1 MQHPINITVI
11 NDAVG
16 ISQPT
21 DGIMMIFAK
30 AVAVGATFELNKAY
44 LLTSADDLTALGI
57 DAAYD
62 TTNSVA
68 VYQQVTEYYSQAGE
82 GALLWLVGVA
92 KATAYATFAASTTFQ
107 DLVRF
112 TAQADPANRAKMLGF
127 CYDVPAAVQSAA
139 DFPADVTASLTAL
152 QTAQLDMFS
161 QGYQWSAIVDGYNMS
176 STATPATIG
185 TMATKACPSIS
196 LCITGTKPN
205 GVSAVGLAL
214 GRFSRI
220 SIGHGFGAVEDGPV
234 NSSTAFLTNGVSIPT
249 TGTLT
254 VGKTYTV
261 YGPAGATVTY
271 NSVTYA
277 LGTYDKPTQFVAV
290 TGVTTFTAA
299 GGGYVVDNYTT
310 VAGLSPTYVN
320 QLGQKQYMFLRTWFQ
335 HSGFFWNDGATCE
348 LATKQLSTQEYN
360 RVVNSLSASAL
371 AFFINEMGKNLPLN
385 VRTGAVDQ
393 GYLNAKQAQFYDQ
406 SINPLT
412 VAAGT
417 GDITNGS
424 MTMTGPNF
432 NATKT
437 INFELVI
444 VPTPILGAINGVIRF
459 SATL

>member
-1 MQHPINITVI
+1 MQHPINIAVL

-16 ISQPT
+16 IPQST

-30 AVAVGATFELNKAY
+30 AVAVAGTFALNTPY
-44 LLTSADDLTALGI
+44 LLTSPDDLTALGI
-57 DAAYD
+57 TEAYD
-62 TTNSVA
+62 TTNSTA
-68 VYQQVTEYYSQAGE
+68 VYQQVSEYYAQAKT

-92 KATAYATFAASTTFQ
+92 KATPYATFAASTTFQ
-107 DLVRF
+107 DLVRV

-127 CYDVPAAVQSAA
+127 CYEVPAAAQSAS
-139 DFPADVTASLTAL
+139 DFPADVTASLTAI
-152 QTAQLDMFS
+152 QTAQLNMFN
-161 QGYQWSAIVDGYNMS
+161 QGYQWSAILDGYNMS
-176 STATPATIG
+176 STVTPATII

-205 GVSAVGLAL
+205 GVSSVGLAL

-234 NSSTAFLTNGVSIPT
+234 NTNTAFLTNGISIPT

-254 VGKTYTV
+254 VGDTYTV

-271 NSVTYA
+271 NSVVYQVGA
-277 LGTYDKPTQFVAV
+277 VILVV
-290 TGVTTFTAA
+290 TGFTTFTAT

-310 VAGLSPTYVN
+310 VQGLSPTYVD
-320 QLGQKQYMFLRTWFQ
+320 QLGQKQYMFLRTWLN
-335 HSGFFWNDGATCE
+335 HSGFYWNDGATCE
-348 LATKQLSTQEYN
+348 QSTKQLSTQEYN

-371 AFFINEMGKNLPLN
+371 NFFINEMGKNLPLD
-385 VRTGAVDQ
+385 VRTGNVDQ
-393 GYLNAKQAQFYDQ
+393 GYLNGKQAQFYDQ

-412 VAAGT
+412 VSGGT

-424 MTMTGPNF
+424 MVMTGPNF

-437 INFELVI
+437 INFTLVI

-459 SATL
+459 SSTI

>member
-1 MQHPINITVI
+1 MQHPITINVI

-21 DGIMMIFAK
+21 DGVMMLFLK
-30 AVAVGATFELNKAY
+30 AVAVSGKFALNTAY
-44 LLTSADDLTALGI
+44 LLTSPDDLATYGF

-62 TTNSVA
+62 ATNSVA
-68 VYQQVTEYYSQAGE
+68 VYQQLSEYYAQAGT
-82 GALLWLVGVA
+82 GALVWVVGVS
-92 KATAYATFAASTTFQ
+92 KATAYATFVASTTFQ

-112 TAQADPANRAKMLGF
+112 TAAADPANRAKMIGF
-127 CYDVPAAVQSAA
+127 CYDVPAATQSAA
-139 DFPADVTASLTAL
+139 DFPTDVTASLTAI
-152 QTAQLDMFS
+152 QTAQLDMFN

-176 STATPATIG
+176 STVTPATIG
-185 TMATKACPSIS
+185 TMATKACPSVS
-196 LCITGTKPN
+196 MCITGTQPN

-214 GRFSRI
+214 GRFARI

-234 NSSTAFLTNGVSIPT
+234 NTNTAFLTNSVSIPT

-254 VGKTYTV
+254 VGKTYTA
-261 YGPAGATVTY
+261 YGPDGATVTY
-271 NSVTYA
+271 NSVVYA
-277 LGTYDKPTQFVAV
+277 VGASFTAV
-290 TGVTTFTAA
+290 TGFTTFTAT
-299 GGGYVVDNYTT
+299 GGGFVVDNYTT

-320 QLGQKQYMFLRTWFQ
+320 QLGQKQFMFLRTWFQ

-348 LATKQLSTQEYN
+348 LVTKQLSTQEYN

-371 AFFINEMGKNLPLN
+371 AFFINEMGKNLPLDT
-385 VRTGAVDQ
+385 RTGAVDS

-412 VAAGT
+412 TAAGT

-424 MTMTGPNF
+424 ITITGPNF

-437 INFELVI
+437 INFVLLI

-459 SATL
+459 SATI

>member
-16 ISQPT
+16 ITQPT

-44 LLTSADDLTALGI
+44 LLTSVDDLAPMGI
-57 DAAYD
+57 TEAYD
-62 TTNSVA
+62 TTNSTA
-68 VYQQVTEYYSQAGE
+68 VYQQVSEYYSQAGS

-92 KATAYATFAASTTFQ
+92 KATAYATFVATTTFQ

-127 CYDVPAAVQSAA
+127 CYDVPAASQSAA
-139 DFPADVTASLTAL
+139 DFPTDVTALLTAL
-152 QTAQLDMFS
+152 QTQQLDMFN
-161 QGYQWSAIVDGYNMS
+161 QGYQWSAIIDGYNMS
-176 STATPATIG
+176 SAVTPATIG
-185 TMATKACPSIS
+185 TMATKACPSVS
-196 LCITGTKPN
+196 MCITGTKPN

-220 SIGHGFGAVEDGPV
+220 TIGHGFGAVEDGPV

-254 VGKTYTV
+254 VGDTYTV
-261 YGPAGATVTY
+261 YGPSGATVTY
-271 NSVTYA
+271 NSVIYA
-277 LGTYDKPTQFVAV
+277 VGASFVAV
-290 TGVTTFTAA
+290 TGFTTFTAT
-299 GGGYVVDNYTT
+299 GGGYVVDNYTD
-310 VAGLSPTYVN
+310 VASLSPTFIN
-320 QLGQKQYMFLRTWFQ
+320 QLGQKQFMFLRTWFQ
-335 HSGFFWNDGATCE
+335 HSGFYWNDGSTCE

-371 AFFINEMGKNLPLN
+371 AFFINEMGKNLPLDT
-385 VRTGAVDQ
+385 RTGAVDQ

-437 INFELVI
+437 INFTLVI